1 MKLKDIKEK
10 ADEIKKKLGTLYLA
24 FKHPKTPW
32 YAKILIISVI
42 AYALSPIDFIPDFIP
57 IIGYLDDLLLIPFG
71 ITLSI
76 KLIPKEVMREC
87 EENNK
92 NIGDMKSIG
101 VYGAISV
108 VIIWILIIY
117 LLIRKFY
124 H

>member
-1 MKLKDIKEK
+1 MSFKDIKEK
-10 ADEIKKKLGTLYLA
+10 ANEIKKKLTILYLA

-42 AYALSPIDFIPDFIP
+42 AYALSPIDLIPDFIP
-57 IIGYLDDLLLIPFG
+57 VIGYLDDLLLIPFG

-76 KLIPKEVMREC
+76 KIIPKEVMREC
-87 EENNK
+87 EENN
-92 NIGDMKSIG
+92 NNLLDMKSIG
-101 VYGAISV
+101 IYGAISV

-117 LLIRKFY
+117 LLIRKVY

>member
-1 MKLKDIKEK
+1 MSFKDIKEK
-10 ADEIKKKLGTLYLA
+10 ANEIKKKLAILYLA

-42 AYALSPIDFIPDFIP
+42 AYALSPIDLIPDFIP
-57 IIGYLDDLLLIPFG
+57 VIGYLDDLLLIPFG

-76 KLIPKEVMREC
+76 KIIPKEVMREC
-87 EENNK
+87 EENN
-92 NIGDMKSIG
+92 NNLLDMKSIG
-101 VYGAISV
+101 IYGAISV

-117 LLIRKFY
+117 LLIRKVY